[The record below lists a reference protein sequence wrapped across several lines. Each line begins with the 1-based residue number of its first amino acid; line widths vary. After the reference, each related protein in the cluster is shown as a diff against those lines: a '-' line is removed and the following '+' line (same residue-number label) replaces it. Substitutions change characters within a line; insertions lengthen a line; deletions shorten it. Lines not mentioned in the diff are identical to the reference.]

1 MKERPILF
9 SAPMV
14 RALLA
19 GTKMQTRRVVKHR
32 WPFLWQEPYYPTGKV
47 LSELPNQ
54 PGAWMEFRH
63 RRQDEADYE
72 GSPAST
78 LVPCPYGQ
86 PGERLWVRE
95 RFAPRDGITLINKQ
109 RSEIFYWADDEGK
122 YWSDGPWKPSIH
134 MPRWASRI
142 TLEITDVRVERLKSI
157 SREDAAAEGIDT
169 DGEVFEE
176 GGRYESAG
184 GIPAEVWTYARL
196 WESINGPG
204 SWEANPW
211 VWCVSFKQ
219 ITPT

>member
-1 MKERPILF
+1 MKSRPILF

-19 GTKMQTRRVVKHR
+19 GSKTQTRRVVKPQPLSGADSVIR
-32 WPFLWQEPYYPTGKV
+32 PFADQRLHYAADDPHDIEQGRLV
-47 LSELPNQ
+47 LGEVP
-54 PGAWMEFRH
+54 
-63 RRQDEADYE
+63 
-72 GSPAST
+72 
-78 LVPCPYGQ
+78 PCPYGQ

-95 RFAPRDGITLINKQ
+95 AWRSGKLTDQFPPRDMIPH
-109 RSEIFYWADDEGK
+109 RVWYEADGAAPEACNGK
-122 YWSDGPWKPSIH
+122 SRRAFH
-134 MPRWASRI
+134 MPRWACRI

-196 WESINGPG
+196 WESINGAG